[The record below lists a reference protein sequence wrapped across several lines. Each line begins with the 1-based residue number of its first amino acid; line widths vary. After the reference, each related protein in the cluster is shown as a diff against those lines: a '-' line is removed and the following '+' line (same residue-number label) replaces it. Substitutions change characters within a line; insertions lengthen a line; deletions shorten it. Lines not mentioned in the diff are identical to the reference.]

1 MAHIDQPCEQCSLIY
16 SQIFDMHNTFQ
27 EIIIDERGFTDDFNE
42 LFYKRSLMNLD
53 VSHTGTFF
61 IKRFRD
67 KTTSCQNLILICSPR
82 NIFSKFL
89 SVLLRI
95 YLNSF
100 FLFSELNL
108 PSSQLSFLQTRNMVN
123 LF

>member
-100 FLFSELNL
+100 FCF
-108 PSSQLSFLQTRNMVN
+108 LSLIYLLVS
-123 LF
+123 